1 MENNNT
7 KGFFIAVDGPNG
19 AGKSTLI
26 DSIKTKMERKGW
38 IVFTTKEPTQTD
50 LGCFLREFAERS
62 EGVSLACLIAAD
74 RYEHIKNEIFPEL
87 IKGKIVITDR
97 YVLSSLILQQMDGV
111 SNTFILD
118 LNSQILKPDL
128 QLAIFADEDIL
139 QERLSERETLTR
151 FEKNNQSNNE
161 LHFMK
166 AGLIE
171 LEKLDINI
179 MCIDNNDKL
188 EDNAENIV
196 SYIDEN
202 WKNR

>member
-1 MENNNT
+1 MVENNNT

-26 DSIKTKMERKGW
+26 DSIKAKMERKGW
-38 IVFTTKEPTQTD
+38 IVYTTKEPTQTD
-50 LGCFLREFAERS
+50 LGGFLREFAERTA
-62 EGVSLACLIAAD
+62 GISLACLIAAD

-111 SNTFILD
+111 SKTFILD

-139 QERLSERETLTR
+139 QKRLSERDALTR

-161 LHFMK
+161 LCFMK

-171 LEKLDINI
+171 LEKQDINI

-188 EDNAENIV
+188 EANAEKIV

-202 WKNR
+202 WKK

>member
-139 QERLSERETLTR
+139 QKRLSERETLTR
-151 FEKNNQSNNE
+151 FEKNNRSNNE

>member
-1 MENNNT
+1 
-7 KGFFIAVDGPNG
+7 
-19 AGKSTLI
+19 
-26 DSIKTKMERKGW
+26 
-38 IVFTTKEPTQTD
+38 
-50 LGCFLREFAERS
+50 
-62 EGVSLACLIAAD
+62 
-74 RYEHIKNEIFPEL
+74 
-87 IKGKIVITDR
+87 
-97 YVLSSLILQQMDGV
+97 MDGV

-128 QLAIFADEDIL
+128 QLAIFAHEDIL
-139 QERLSERETLTR
+139 QKRLSERKTLTR

>member
-1 MENNNT
+1 
-7 KGFFIAVDGPNG
+7 
-19 AGKSTLI
+19 
-26 DSIKTKMERKGW
+26 MERKGW

>member
-1 MENNNT
+1 MVENNNT

-26 DSIKTKMERKGW
+26 DSIKAKMERKGW
-38 IVFTTKEPTQTD
+38 IVYTTKEPTQTD
-50 LGCFLREFAERS
+50 LGDFLREFAERTA
-62 EGVSLACLIAAD
+62 GISLACLIAAD
-74 RYEHIKNEIFPEL
+74 RYEHIKNEIFAEL

-111 SNTFILD
+111 SNKFILD

-139 QERLSERETLTR
+139 QKRLSERDALTR

-161 LHFMK
+161 LCFMK

-171 LEKLDINI
+171 LEKQDINI

-188 EDNAENIV
+188 EANAEKIV

-202 WKNR
+202 WKK

>member
-50 LGCFLREFAERS
+50 LGYFLRDFAERS
-62 EGVSLACLIAAD
+62 EGVSLACLTAAD

-118 LNSQILKPDL
+118 LNSQI
-128 QLAIFADEDIL
+128 
-139 QERLSERETLTR
+139 
-151 FEKNNQSNNE
+151 
-161 LHFMK
+161 
-166 AGLIE
+166 
-171 LEKLDINI
+171 
-179 MCIDNNDKL
+179 
-188 EDNAENIV
+188 
-196 SYIDEN
+196 
-202 WKNR
+202 

>member
-151 FEKNNQSNNE
+151 FEKNNRSNNE